1 MRCTLS
7 FADEK
12 VKAEWDRLNASGNG
26 EDKKLVAMLNRAF
39 DSLEKDCRCGVYIRK
54 KQIPKYYN
62 KKYGE
67 LPNLWKYNLSKSWRL
82 VYFITGSGGSSLGV
96 VVEWMSHTEY
106 DRRFGYE

>member
-12 VKAEWDRLNASGNG
+12 VKAEWERLNASGNG
-26 EDKKLVAMLNRAF
+26 EDRKLVAMLNRAF
-39 DSLEKDCRCGVYIRK
+39 DALEKDCRCGVYIRK
-54 KQIPKYYN
+54 KQIPKIYI

-67 LPNLWKYNLSKSWRL
+67 LSNLWKYNLSNFWRL
-82 VYFITGSGGSSLGV
+82 VYFVTGSGSGSLSV
-96 VVEWMSHTEY
+96 VVEWMNHTEY